1 MSTKILL
8 VAVAL
13 LGLLLGGC
21 IQPKQDSPVLPIPTV
36 TAIQKEINPTSS
48 ITPEDVSN
56 NSLDLSEA
64 HMLQLAVADLSNR
77 LGIPESDIVIEQVK
91 PIEWPDATLGCPK
104 PGMDFSPVVTPGY
117 IIALEMEG
125 KTYNYHTD
133 DVDRVILCPAE
144 GDRPDEI
151 FIMP

>member
-1 MSTKILL
+1 MSTKILF

-21 IQPKQDSPVLPIPTV
+21 IQPEQDSPVLPIPTI
-36 TAIQKEINPTSS
+36 TAIQKEINPASS
-48 ITPEDVSN
+48 STQEDISN
-56 NSLDLSEA
+56 NDLDLSEE
-64 HMLQLAVADLSNR
+64 HLVQLAVADLSNR
-77 LGIPESDIVIEQVK
+77 VGIPENVIVIEQVK

-104 PGMDFSPVVTPGY
+104 PGMDFTPVVTPGY
-117 IIALEMEG
+117 IILIQVDE
-125 KTYNYHTD
+125 KIYVYHTD
-133 DVDRVILCPAE
+133 DASRVIQCPAE